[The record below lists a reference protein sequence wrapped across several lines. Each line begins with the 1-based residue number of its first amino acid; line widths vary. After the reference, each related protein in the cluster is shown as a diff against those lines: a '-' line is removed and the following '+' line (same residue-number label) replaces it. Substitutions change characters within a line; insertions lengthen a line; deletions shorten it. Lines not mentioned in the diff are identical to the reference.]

1 MHHAPRAM
9 PLNIMLEQAVSRVL
23 FSEAMQGMVRN
34 DDHSSSLDVT
44 IKIKRPT
51 RGFRRTTFKLPLFG
65 LAPDGV
71 FIAPT
76 VTGGTGKLL
85 PHHFTLTWWK
95 GMCPYHQAVS
105 FLLHFPSRH
114 RDWTLSSILSCGA
127 RTFLPSA

>member
-76 VTGGTGKLL
+76 VTGGTGELL
-85 PHHFTLTWWK
+85 PHHFTLT
-95 GMCPYHQAVS
+95 
-105 FLLHFPSRH
+105 
-114 RDWTLSSILSCGA
+114 
-127 RTFLPSA
+127 